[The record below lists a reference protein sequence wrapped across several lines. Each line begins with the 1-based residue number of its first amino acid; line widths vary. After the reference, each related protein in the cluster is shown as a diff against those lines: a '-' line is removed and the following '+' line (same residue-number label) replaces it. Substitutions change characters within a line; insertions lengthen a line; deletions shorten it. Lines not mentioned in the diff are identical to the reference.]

1 MFWKLPSRMTFKF
14 LYSRKYFLEYKNL
27 NINFEI
33 YIMDRGI
40 LGIVSINN
48 TKGSLLRKKGMNIIN
63 AL

>member
-1 MFWKLPSRMTFKF
+1 MTFKF